1 FPEQIKTLGLKPWS
15 AKKLYALAP
24 QPKGSQVLLDQ
35 SVYVT
40 ALADSP
46 KDYSEPATRILA
58 DDSAVTD
65 RRCFTLVAHRLE
77 GADKQAGVRD
87 VIVLSRGGTARR
99 AEFAVSVDPAAM
111 EERKTAAQTR
121 RRLEG
126 MAVVA

>member
-46 KDYSEPATRILA
+46 KDYAEPATRILA

-77 GADKQAGVRD
+77 GSDKHADLMQGIA
-87 VIVLSRGGTARR
+87 LARGGSARR
-99 AEFAVSVDPAAM
+99 PEVSVSLDPEAM
-111 EERKTAAQTR
+111 EAQKKAAQSR
-121 RRLEG
+121 
-126 MAVVA
+126 